1 MTPTP
6 AGVVCPGETLRFA
19 EAFRAGPGTHV
30 REPHV
35 VAAVVGTA
43 RERPAAE
50 NDADRR
56 PFVEVC
62 RRDADLGAPRDP
74 SRLRAGG
81 SLLPVVGDE
90 VFARVV
96 RVNPRLANVEILAVG
111 GRAVEDAFS
120 GVIRAQDVRATEVD
134 KVDIYDCFVPSD
146 VVRARVLSLGDS
158 RSYYLTTAENALG
171 VVRARS
177 PFTGEA
183 MTPVSWEE
191 MECPSTKQRQK
202 RKVAKVE

>member
-1 MTPTP
+1 M
-6 AGVVCPGETLRFA
+6 
-19 EAFRAGPGTHV
+19 
-30 REPHV
+30 
-35 VAAVVGTA
+35 AAVVGTA

-96 RVNPRLANVEILAVG
+96 RVNPRLANVEILSVG
-111 GRAVEDAFS
+111 GVAVEDAFS

-158 RSYYLTTAENALG
+158 RSYYLTTAEN
-171 VVRARS
+171 
-177 PFTGEA
+177 
-183 MTPVSWEE
+183 
-191 MECPSTKQRQK
+191 PSTASSGPGPPSRGGHDPGVLGGDGVPLHEAATASGKSPRWSSDS
-202 RKVAKVE
+202 

>member
-1 MTPTP
+1 M
-6 AGVVCPGETLRFA
+6 
-19 EAFRAGPGTHV
+19 
-30 REPHV
+30 
-35 VAAVVGTA
+35 
-43 RERPAAE
+43 
-50 NDADRR
+50 
-56 PFVEVC
+56 
-62 RRDADLGAPRDP
+62 
-74 SRLRAGG
+74 
-81 SLLPVVGDE
+81 
-90 VFARVV
+90 
-96 RVNPRLANVEILAVG
+96 NPRLANVEILAVG
-111 GRAVEDAFS
+111 GVAVEDAFS

-158 RSYYLTTAENALG
+158 RSYYLTTAENPLG